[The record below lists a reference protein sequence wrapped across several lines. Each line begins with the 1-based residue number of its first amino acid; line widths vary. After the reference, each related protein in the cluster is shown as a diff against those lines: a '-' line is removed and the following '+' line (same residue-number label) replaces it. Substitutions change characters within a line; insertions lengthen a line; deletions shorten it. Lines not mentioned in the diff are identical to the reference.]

1 MARISKL
8 YITRFMR
15 GKEYPYDAF
24 ISHAVEDKIGVANE
38 LCDRLKSEGLK
49 IWYSGSELTI
59 GGDIQDSIL
68 KGLAASR
75 YGVIIFSPS
84 YISKTYTLR
93 ELLLFQDRDDDIIL
107 PVLYQI
113 TIGDLATRIPDVVGR
128 LALTIEPGNMDHVV
142 KSIVEK
148 IRGKEPKTETKPPV
162 WRRKWFRL
170 FAACLLLSLSGA
182 YGIVA
187 LNNLGP
193 PGAVVETA
201 VEQRIETMQRTVE
214 NVVQLEQ
221 AAGAATATAG
231 DVKSLY
237 KLFDNLQN
245 GYRNGYELDNGH
257 EKIKA
262 LYRVRDALETDVA
275 ALSPSNNYGFKA
287 PQILLFVQRE
297 GGEPAQVR
305 CTYVNT
311 QPVSYSIDGGRRVGE
326 EYHAT
331 VSYVNNVR
339 SITVTLMFPSNT
351 SDLRYNNRTFEA
363 HQPKETYIF
372 QRSARGWVLKDVT
385 GPED

>member
-1 MARISKL
+1 
-8 YITRFMR
+8 MR
-15 GKEYPYDAF
+15 GKQYPYDAF
-24 ISHAVEDKIGVANE
+24 ISHAVEDKMAVANE
-38 LCDRLKSEGLK
+38 LYERLKAEGLEV
-49 IWYSGSELTI
+49 WYSGRELSI
-59 GGDIQDSIL
+59 GDNLHESIR
-68 KGLAASR
+68 KGLEQSQ
-75 YGVIIFSPS
+75 YGVIVFSQT
-84 YISKTYTLR
+84 YIRKTYTLK
-93 ELLLFQDRDDDIIL
+93 ELNFFEELSDKRKDIIL
-107 PVLYQI
+107 PVLYRI
-113 TIGDLATRIPDVVGR
+113 TIPELATIIPHAAANF
-128 LALTIEPGNMDHVV
+128 ALTIEPGNMDHVV
-142 KSIVEK
+142 KAIVDK
-148 IRGKEPKTETKPPV
+148 IKPPPPPRPPN
-162 WRRKWFRL
+162 WWL
-170 FAACLLLSLSGA
+170 FLKIAVCLLLLCSGA

-201 VEQRIETMQRTVE
+201 VQQRIETMQRTVE
-214 NVVQLEQ
+214 NVVRLEQ

-257 EKIKA
+257 GKIKA

-305 CTYVNT
+305 STYVNT
-311 QPVSYSIDGGRRVGE
+311 QPVSYSIDGGRRIGE

-372 QRSARGWVLKDVT
+372 QRSASGWVLKDVT

>member
-1 MARISKL
+1 
-8 YITRFMR
+8 MR

-38 LCDRLKSEGLK
+38 LCDRLKAEGLK

-59 GGDIQDSIL
+59 GGDIQASIL

-75 YGVIIFSPS
+75 YGIVIFSPS

-113 TIGDLATRIPDVVGR
+113 TIGDLATRIPDVVGH

-142 KSIVEK
+142 KSIVGK
-148 IRGKEPKTETKPPV
+148 IRGKSEPKPKV
-162 WRRKWFRL
+162 KLSIWRQKWFWL
-170 FAACLLLSLSGA
+170 IAACLLLLFSGA

-193 PGAVVETA
+193 PSTVVETA
-201 VEQRIETMQRTVE
+201 VQQRIETMQRTVE
-214 NVVQLEQ
+214 NVVRLEQ
-221 AAGAATATAG
+221 AAGASTATAG

-237 KLFDNLQN
+237 KLFDNLQS
-245 GYRNGYELDNGH
+245 GYRNGYEFDNGR

-275 ALSPSNNYGFKA
+275 ALSPSNKYGFTS
-287 PQILLFVQRE
+287 PQIYLFVQRE
-297 GGEPAQVR
+297 R
-305 CTYVNT
+305 
-311 QPVSYSIDGGRRVGE
+311 VSPHRY
-326 EYHAT
+326 AT
-331 VSYVNNVR
+331 P
-339 SITVTLMFPSNT
+339 M
-351 SDLRYNNRTFEA
+351 
-363 HQPKETYIF
+363 
-372 QRSARGWVLKDVT
+372 
-385 GPED
+385 